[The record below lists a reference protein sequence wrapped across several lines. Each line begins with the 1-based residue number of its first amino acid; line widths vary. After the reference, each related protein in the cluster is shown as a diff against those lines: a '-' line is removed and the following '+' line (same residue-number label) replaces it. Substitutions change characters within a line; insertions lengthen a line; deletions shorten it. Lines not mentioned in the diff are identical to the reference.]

1 MTFKGYN
8 FQIHSLLSG
17 SRGSTRFID
26 SVDWFLTCL
35 WPASLFDQFKPVDCF
50 PSVSDLRCF
59 IWILRK
65 ANRACSLHKI
75 YVRPTLI
82 INSLFRDHRLTCFK
96 YDRLYQV
103 TLYAVGTYSWR
114 SSAFFLFKSV
124 KFPKILRKSN
134 YRPLA
139 YDQNLPSYARA
150 RRRRISDQRKPQV
163 F

>member
-1 MTFKGYN
+1 MTVKGYN

-26 SVDWFLTCL
+26 SCLCL
-35 WPASLFDQFKPVDCF
+35 WPASLFDHLQPVDCF

-59 IWILRK
+59 IRILRK
-65 ANRACSLHKI
+65 ANRACSLYKI

-103 TLYAVGTYSWR
+103 ALYAVGTYSWC
-114 SSAFFLFKSV
+114 SSAFLLFKSV

-139 YDQNLPSYARA
+139 YDQNSPSCARA
-150 RRRRISDQRKPQV
+150 RRRRISDDSEKTTSV
-163 F
+163 

>member
-26 SVDWFLTCL
+26 SWHVCDQLHYI
-35 WPASLFDQFKPVDCF
+35 FDQLQPVDCF

-65 ANRACSLHKI
+65 ANRACSLYKI

-103 TLYAVGTYSWR
+103 ALYAVGTYSWH

-139 YDQNLPSYARA
+139 YDQNLPSCARA